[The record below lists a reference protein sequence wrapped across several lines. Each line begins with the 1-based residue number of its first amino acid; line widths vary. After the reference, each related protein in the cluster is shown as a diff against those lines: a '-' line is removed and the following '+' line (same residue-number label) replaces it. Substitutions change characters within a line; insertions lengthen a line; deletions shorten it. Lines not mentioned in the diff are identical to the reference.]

1 MLGEEKPIELVVD
14 FAAPGVN
21 ETLLESIV
29 GSAHD
34 VIASMT
40 SDSGKTLGELF
51 GLVFCLETQ
60 ITSIVMPLEK
70 RYDWI
75 AELKQDDW
83 DAFGRSVIP
92 MIIAVTEV
100 EAMGMLRLI
109 VGYYQESRCYWA
121 RVRVQMHRG
130 AQA

>member
-1 MLGEEKPIELVVD
+1 MAGEVELVVD

-21 ETLLESIV
+21 ESLVESIV

-34 VIASMT
+34 VIADMT
-40 SDSGKTLGELF
+40 RESGKTLAELF
-51 GLVFCLETQ
+51 GLVFCLESA

-75 AELKQDDW
+75 AEMKQDDW

-92 MIIAVTEV
+92 MIVAVTEV
-100 EAMGMLRLI
+100 EAMGMLRLV
-109 VGYYQESRCYWA
+109 VGYYQAERCYWA
-121 RVRVQMHRG
+121 RVRVQMHQG